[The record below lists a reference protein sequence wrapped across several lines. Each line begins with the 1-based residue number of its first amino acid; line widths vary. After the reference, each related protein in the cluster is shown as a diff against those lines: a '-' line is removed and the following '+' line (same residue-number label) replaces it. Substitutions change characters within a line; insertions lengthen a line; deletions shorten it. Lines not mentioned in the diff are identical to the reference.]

1 MAKNVLHSS
10 ETGLIVGGSPNVN
23 AMYGPWES
31 VQTATAVLEE
41 NFSVLDDN
49 FNLVPKVPVGT
60 TVAVYNNSYQDSVTE
75 YWWTNDGLV
84 LKTYGNNYYELLI
97 QDQYGKDVNTIII
110 KDGYVEPQ
118 ILKLVRR
125 DNSRNTTV
133 DIGIVKYSING
144 GEFLIYDF
152 SSNSGI
158 STDSIT
164 TSIIFEW
171 RDSGNNL
178 ILYRDLTVI
187 APPTI
192 SQNFYAYN
200 NDEINCPAYRDSGLD
215 YQSSGWTPNH
225 DSLEEEIWSLKR
237 TGITRQTP
245 VEWEISR
252 ARVNGIWEPIVE
264 PIITAVLGKDGANI
278 TNQQFLWAYSLFND
292 SETKDIL
299 ERSLDELEIT
309 GDNLDDSYPV
319 IFDGH
324 TVIWYSKFQS
334 LSLENRYCYLTYRSK
349 YDVDGSIQYT
359 KWTTPEV
366 YSYFPVDG
374 KDGDSIEYIYCL
386 SNTSELSDEAKAELN
401 KINEDF
407 ATYLDIDRPG
417 GKVNLENFKYWTDDP
432 SGISD
437 DMRYE
442 FCSTRSI
449 QKESSGLTIYGE
461 FSTPPVL
468 WASFGKEGPDGPG
481 IEYIYALSTGIDD
494 KPSPPDSGD
503 SGFQED
509 NYAPRPWKDNP
520 QEVSYSNPILWMS
533 QRKSK
538 DGVWQA
544 FSDPVIWNQYTLN
557 YEIKLSNDNCSIP
570 ASKDGSY
577 TADAAKSAT
586 VTQVQLY
593 LGNTLIEGVEFETS
607 VKYGTLEDNRYYLE
621 DLSLEIDS
629 TYNVEFRARIEGK
642 VVATKYQTI
651 SLNRSQES
659 YMLQCI
665 PNSRI
670 WYGGTD
676 YSTTMFSLKLFKI
689 NLSGQYEEIN
699 DFSNYKITYQF
710 SGDSNT
716 LIIKNPSEFIHIPD
730 GQNNNI
736 YLTLWNDGKIVDT
749 ETIDCVD
756 YSRIKGADNTSVLF
770 NIDEQINIPK
780 IKSQDSTY
788 IKNLTKTTPR
798 AYINTTEI
806 PSEKLTITA
815 QAIYLDS
822 ITGAQ
827 PNLVNENSKT
837 FYIDGALEGD
847 VGITYSIEIDI
858 DGEPQHYDVAQIIN
872 LTDTQISYSLFTD
885 TNIITY
891 NPTGGFSTDSLRF
904 TVICDSNDK
913 PNYWIK
919 YKLLE
924 LNTEEEYLGEN
935 VDSFNL
941 SQISNNLTEDK
952 TYHLSFELYVND
964 KLEDIMSVAIISEPE
979 LEGYNYTIDLDNPF
993 VSLPS
998 SGLEGDALKT
1008 WTLNTFTVYQG
1019 HTQIQNGSENGY
1031 PYYLI
1036 ETAQSGITIE
1046 NNTSY
1051 LTTIPSTDII
1061 IYYTVTIFETE
1072 DISYTFTKSQTIKL
1086 TDQVSYKLISNPST
1100 VVADY
1105 GAEGKFKYEPKVS
1118 KFYNGTISELN
1129 IGDEGTYYTVGVGTS
1144 PWQVSRDLLYKED
1157 TVSYTIRLYNSK
1169 GELLDLD
1176 TIPVIRNG
1184 QKGADGISVE
1194 YIYGR
1199 IEEDAELDFDLNTS
1213 NITTLTKE
1221 TFQSNL
1227 NNEGIYIDD
1236 LGIEW
1241 YDEPKGIN
1249 ATYLREF
1256 QSYSKFENGSW
1267 SNFSTPIIHSEFGK
1281 KGEDGNGIEYI
1292 YVACKGLTID
1302 ANNNY
1307 TIEYGNT
1314 TEKPTG
1320 SLLNSGD
1327 VNDPDN
1333 ADGFIPDGWFDDIQN
1348 LSRENPKLY
1357 VSIRKKKKG
1366 KWTDFSNPV
1375 LWNTYNTSLE
1385 LLLDNNIVIIDD
1397 NSTDNTIKEVSATT
1411 VQVYYLGNSIDQST
1425 IEPSL
1430 SQELGELFE
1439 LNQNGNQ
1446 FSLSLLEG
1454 KKLYETSGQITY
1466 TVQHAGLISSIS
1478 QQVQV
1483 KNFSAG
1489 DAYKLVL
1496 IPNVIHGT
1504 YKDGVYNWQN
1514 QEISV
1519 TALKISGSTS
1529 SKATDVVIKVNDTVL
1544 EGDTYTLLEGSSEN
1558 VPQYIF
1564 NIEKG
1569 GVLVES
1575 QTLAFSTRGKDGIDG
1590 IDGKDGEDGKDGTDG
1605 ADGKNASLRIA
1616 GEWNNTTTYYCQQE
1630 DGNVLYTDVVTYKN
1644 NNKLQFYSAKQ
1655 TNTNKIPT
1663 EHPECWDPVAHS
1675 DVTLT
1680 QQLLIYNDDAGNI
1693 SGGFVDVENQQSDQ
1707 GKTADGIILWAGG
1720 NGTTELDSANSATF
1734 SVTRSGVLRAKEGLF
1749 EGMYASKTKCIDDS
1763 NVKFSNIIDL
1773 RTVCTW
1779 DDGYLIPRLID
1790 MDCLAESIVFTNFTA
1805 IKKDDES
1812 NLLYESV
1819 GNLTLVNESKP
1830 LVWDPNVTLKLPSG
1844 VIFIPWEAHKDTHQS
1859 ETFLQ
1864 RYFEYSATGNVDL
1877 EIGASHNLNYS
1888 SSINN
1893 SVAYTYCNPV
1903 LYEWLTGKTVGSSE
1917 VNTMNELLY
1926 DDENTFATKLQEY
1939 QQEEFKRAL
1948 PYVGKK
1954 ITLINFPGK
1963 LWGILKY
1970 DESAIPDTNVYD
1982 EIGQYFATG
1991 VGAYQG
1997 LTDSTSTVIQ
2007 VECKLGCIGNPKSEY
2022 NADQLAYYIY
2032 WEEIYKSPYQ
2042 FDWKTESMSLP
2053 TINLKLT

>member
-41 NFSVLDDN
+41 NFSVLDNN

-60 TVAVYNNSYQDSVTE
+60 TVAVYNNSYQNSVTE

-118 ILKLVRR
+118 VLKLVRR

-133 DIGIVKYSING
+133 DIGTVKYSING

-158 STDSIT
+158 STDGIT
-164 TSIIFEW
+164 TSIVFEW

-187 APPTI
+187 TPPTI
-192 SQNFYAYN
+192 SQHFYAYN
-200 NDEINCPAYRDSGLD
+200 NDEINCPPYRDSGLD
-215 YQSSGWTPNH
+215 YQSSGWTPNS
-225 DSLEEEIWSLKR
+225 DILEKEIWSSER

-252 ARVNGIWEPIVE
+252 TRVNGIWEPIVE
-264 PIITAVLGKDGANI
+264 PVVTAVLGKDGANI

-292 SETKDIL
+292 SETKNTL
-299 ERSLDELEIT
+299 ENSLDHLETETT
-309 GDNLDDSYPV
+309 GDNLDDSYE
-319 IFDGH
+319 INFNGN

-374 KDGDSIEYIYCL
+374 RDGDSIEYIYCL
-386 SNTSELSDEAKAELN
+386 SNESELSDEAKAELDQINN
-401 KINEDF
+401 KF
-407 ATYLDIDRPG
+407 ATNLDKGQLG
-417 GKVNLENFKYWTDDP
+417 GTVNLEGLKWTDNP

-449 QKESSGLTIYGE
+449 QKDSLGITTYGE
-461 FSTPPVL
+461 FSDPVF
-468 WASFGKEGPDGPG
+468 WAAFGKEGPDGPG
-481 IEYIYALSTGIDD
+481 VEYIYALSTSIEK
-494 KPSPPDSGD
+494 KPSPPDISEDYFQTDDYVSG
-503 SGFQED
+503 
-509 NYAPRPWKDNP
+509 NWTDNP
-520 QEVSYSNPILWMS
+520 QEVSYSYPILWMS

-538 DGVWQA
+538 DGKWQE
-544 FSDPVIWNQYTLN
+544 FSDPVIWNQYTRN

-593 LGNTLIEGVEFETS
+593 LGNTLIEGIEFETS
-607 VKYGTLEDNRYYLE
+607 VTYGKLEDNRYYLE
-621 DLSLEIDS
+621 DLSLKIDS
-629 TYNVEFRARIEGK
+629 TYNVEFRAIIEGK

-670 WYGGTD
+670 WYGRDD
-676 YSTTMFSLKLFKI
+676 YSTTMFALKLFKI
-689 NLSGQYEEIN
+689 NISGQYEEIS
-699 DFSNYKITYQF
+699 DFSNYTLTYQF
-710 SGDSNT
+710 SSDSEPK
-716 LIIKNPSEFIHIPD
+716 IIENLSQFIPISG
-730 GQNNNI
+730 GQKDNI

-749 ETIDCVD
+749 ETISCVN
-756 YSRIKGADNTSVLF
+756 YECIKGADNTSVLF
-770 NIDEQINIPK
+770 NIDKQINIPK

-806 PSEKLTITA
+806 PSEQLTITA

-827 PNLVNENSKT
+827 PNLENEDSKT
-837 FYIDGALEGD
+837 FYINDVLEGD
-847 VGITYSIEIDI
+847 VSITYSIEVEI

-872 LTDTQISYSLFTD
+872 LTDTQVSYSLFTD

-891 NPTGGFSTDSLRF
+891 NPTGGFSTDSLAL
-904 TVICDSNDK
+904 TVIYDNGEK

-924 LNTEEEYLGEN
+924 LDTEEAYLAEKA
-935 VDSFNL
+935 DSFDL
-941 SQISNNLTEDK
+941 KMISDKLTEDK
-952 TYHLSFELYVND
+952 TYHLSFELYVNN
-964 KLEDIMSVAIISEPE
+964 KLEDTTSVAIISEPE

-993 VSLPS
+993 ISLPS

-1019 HTQIQNGSENGY
+1019 HTQIQHKSDDESENEY
-1031 PYYLI
+1031 PYYSI
-1036 ETAQSGITIE
+1036 ETTQSGITIE

-1072 DISYTFTKSQTIKL
+1072 DISYSFTKSQTIKL

-1100 VVADY
+1100 VVVDY
-1105 GAEGKFKYEPKVS
+1105 GAEGKFTCEFKISKY
-1118 KFYNGTISELN
+1118 YNGSISELD
-1129 IGDEGTYYTVGVGTS
+1129 IGEEGTYYKVGLSPYEYTS
-1144 PWQVSRDLLYKED
+1144 NSRQFTYKGD
-1157 TVSYTIRLYNSK
+1157 TVSYTIKLYNSK
-1169 GELLDLD
+1169 GKLLDLD
-1176 TIPVIRNG
+1176 TIPIIRNG

-1199 IEEDAELDFDLNTS
+1199 IKEEDKRLDFDLNTS

-1221 TFQSNL
+1221 TFQSSL
-1227 NNEGIYIDD
+1227 NDEGVHIDNH
-1236 LGIEW
+1236 GIEW
-1241 YDEPKGIN
+1241 YDEPRGIN

-1256 QSYSKFENGSW
+1256 QSYSKFENDSW

-1292 YVACKGLTID
+1292 YVACKVVTVD
-1302 ANNNY
+1302 ENNNY

-1320 SLLNSGD
+1320 SLLNSGN
-1327 VNDPDN
+1327 VNN
-1333 ADGFIPDGWFDDIQN
+1333 ADTADNFIPDGWSDNIQG

-1357 VSIRKKKKG
+1357 VSIRKKKEG
-1366 KWTDFSNPV
+1366 KWTNFSTPV
-1375 LWNTYNTSLE
+1375 VWNTYNTSLE

-1397 NSTDNTIKEVSATT
+1397 NSTNNVIGEVSATT
-1411 VQVYYLGNSIDQST
+1411 VQVYYLGNSIDQPT

-1446 FSLSLLEG
+1446 FYLSLVEG

-1466 TVQHAGLISSIS
+1466 TVEHAGLVSSIS

-1504 YKDGVYNWQN
+1504 YKDGKYNWQN

-1519 TALKISGSTS
+1519 QALKISGSTS
-1529 SKATDVVIKVNDTVL
+1529 SEATDVVIKVNDTVL
-1544 EGDTYTLLEGSSEN
+1544 EGNTYTLSGGSSEN

-1564 NIEKG
+1564 NIEKDEI
-1569 GVLVES
+1569 LVES
-1575 QTLAFSTRGKDGIDG
+1575 QTLAFSTRGEDGT
-1590 IDGKDGEDGKDGTDG
+1590 DGKDGTDG
-1605 ADGKNASLRIA
+1605 ADGKSISLKLR
-1616 GEWNNTTTYYCQQE
+1616 GLWKEDEQYYWQQYNE
-1630 DGNVLYTDVVTYKN
+1630 SDGLYYTDVVSYVTDGVLKFYQT
-1644 NNKLQFYSAKQ
+1644 KLDVPVGYNPTNSAYWEEIAFSE
-1655 TNTNKIPT
+1655 T
-1663 EHPECWDPVAHS
+1663 V
-1675 DVTLT
+1675 LT
-1680 QQLLIYNDDAGNI
+1680 SKLLITNDTGDKI
-1693 SGGFVDVENQQSDQ
+1693 TGGFVDYVKEDNGTISND
-1707 GKTADGIILWAGG
+1707 DILIWAGG
-1720 NGTTELDSANSATF
+1720 SGDTEAESTSTATF
-1734 SVTRSGVLRAKEGLF
+1734 SVTRDGVIRAKKGLF
-1749 EGMYASKTKCIDDS
+1749 EGMYASKTIVINDTNIDCS
-1763 NVKFSNIIDL
+1763 GNIDL
-1773 RTVCTW
+1773 KNITHSGSSSDSFIT
-1779 DDGYLIPRLID
+1779 IPRLINIKS
-1790 MDCLAESIVFTNFTA
+1790 LTESMWFNLREDTYDYPYGAKLIGT
-1805 IKKDDES
+1805 IKTDNS
-1812 NLLYESV
+1812 YPMYESQ
-1819 GNLTLVNESKP
+1819 NL
-1830 LVWDPNVTLKLPSG
+1830 TLKLPSG
-1844 VIFIPWEAHKDTHQS
+1844 CIFPPASTIYREQEWIALKQY
-1859 ETFLQ
+1859 FLA
-1864 RYFEYSATGNVDL
+1864 SAADRDWFDSAEVGQEDMP
-1877 EIGASHNLNYS
+1877 EGERSANYHYLS
-1888 SSINN
+1888 AIN
-1893 SVAYTYCNPV
+1893 
-1903 LYEWLTGKTVGSSE
+1903 GSS
-1917 VNTMNELLY
+1917 VNNDISVVSEDVLDKHRLY
-1926 DDENTFATKLQEY
+1926 QMQE
-1939 QQEEFKRAL
+1939 FINAL

-1954 ITLINFPGK
+1954 LTLVNFKGD
-1963 LWGILKY
+1963 LQGILTSETIEEQKSSNFSPSFAKY
-1970 DESAIPDTNVYD
+1970 LAFGYDDKISSTKESIIT
-1982 EIGQYFATG
+1982 
-1991 VGAYQG
+1991 
-1997 LTDSTSTVIQ
+1997 
-2007 VECKLGCIGNPKSEY
+2007 VECKIGALGDITNTYTSLSG
-2022 NADQLAYYIY
+2022 AYYIY
-2032 WEEIYKSPYQ
+2032 WEKTFSDSSADWYDIPEEIPV
-2042 FDWKTESMSLP
+2042 FNIP
-2053 TINLKLT
+2053 VRN